1 MKFSFRFLMP
11 LAAAVAIA
19 LTAAPGVATAQ
30 TGPAATP
37 SAEGIV
43 VYNAQ
48 HASLSKAW
56 AEAFS
61 RETGIKVTLRN
72 GSDTELGNQIVQEGA
87 ASPADVF
94 VTENSPGMALVD
106 SAGLFA
112 ALPVGTL
119 AQVPEAYRPA
129 HGRWIGIAARG
140 TVFVYNKQKLTP
152 AQLPRSMMDLASPG
166 WKGRWAASPA
176 GADFQAIV
184 SALLELKGEA
194 ATLDWLKGM
203 KANAVTYKG
212 NGVVLKAVNA
222 GEVDGGVIYH
232 YYRVGDQAKTGE
244 NSRNTEAHYFRNQD
258 PGAFVSVSG
267 GGVLASNKHK
277 PEAQAFVQWLTAK
290 GGQEILRTGDS
301 YEYAVGVGA
310 ASNATLVPLVD
321 LQAPQ
326 VDPSRLNSKKV
337 SDLMTQAGL
346 L

>member
-1 MKFSFRFLMP
+1 M
-11 LAAAVAIA
+11 
-19 LTAAPGVATAQ
+19 AQ
-30 TGPAATP
+30 TTQPVTP
-37 SAEGIV
+37 TAEGIV

-48 HASLSKAW
+48 HVSLTKAW
-56 AEAFS
+56 VEAFS

-94 VTENSPGMALVD
+94 LTENSPSITLVD

-112 ALPVGTL
+112 PLNPATL
-119 AQVPEAYRPA
+119 TQVPPNYRPA
-129 HGRWIGIAARG
+129 HGRWVGIAARS
-140 TVFVYNKQKLTP
+140 TVFVYNKTKLTA
-152 AQLPRSMMDLASPG
+152 AQAPQSLMDLASPS

-194 ATLDWLKGM
+194 ATLAWLKGM
-203 KANAVTYKG
+203 KDNAVLYKG

-222 GEVDGGVIYH
+222 GEVEGGVIYH

-244 NSRNTEAHYFRNQD
+244 NSKNIEEHYFRNQD

-267 GGVLASNKHK
+267 GGVLASSKRK

-290 GGQEILRTGDS
+290 GGQEILKTGDS
-301 YEYAVGVGA
+301 YEYAVGNGA
-310 ASNATLVPLVD
+310 ASHPKLVPLTD
-321 LQAPQ
+321 LQAPK
-326 VDPSRLNSKKV
+326 VDPAKLNSKKV
-337 SDLMTQAGL
+337 SYLMTQA
-346 L
+346 